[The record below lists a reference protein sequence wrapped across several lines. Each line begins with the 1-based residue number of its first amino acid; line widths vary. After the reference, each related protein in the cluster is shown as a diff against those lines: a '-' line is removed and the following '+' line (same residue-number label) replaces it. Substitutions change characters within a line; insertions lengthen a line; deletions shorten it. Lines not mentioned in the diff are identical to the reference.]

1 MSNQKEELVKA
12 IKTYLIFDQVS
23 DERLHDPSPT
33 NKKHHEK
40 IKKDAEKL
48 TEIVINIL
56 NK

>member
-12 IKTYLIFDQVS
+12 IETYLIFDQVS